1 MSINLS
7 VDIGYSDELPYHF
20 VEDARRAGMPGT
32 CRLCRNI
39 RELRDSHYLPAGVYR
54 RLRGEV
60 LKNPNPILITP
71 DVAFQTS
78 DQFREPLLCGD
89 CEQLFSRKGE
99 RWVLTNMAQGEGRFP
114 LYEAILQT
122 APFIQHGDM
131 SYYRSAEIPGADPDA
146 LAYFGISVF
155 WRGAAHEW
163 RHSTGVMP
171 SLTLGPFEE
180 RLRLFL
186 LDQAAF
192 PDHVA
197 LTVTVWPS
205 CEPLPTA
212 YTPYGHRRKGYGQ
225 YRFYIPG
232 IEFDLWVGNAI
243 PDRIHNSCIIGGP
256 ERVIMTSPA
265 VEFNTRKAFRL
276 LARTAR
282 RAANVER
289 TIALVN
295 EIKAQEAGN

>member
-1 MSINLS
+1 
-7 VDIGYSDELPYHF
+7 
-20 VEDARRAGMPGT
+20 MPGT

-39 RELRDSHYLPAGVYR
+39 RELRDGHYLPAGVYR

-60 LKNPNPILITP
+60 LKNPNPVLITL

-78 DQFREPLLCGD
+78 DQFLRATPLWRLRAIV
-89 CEQLFSRKGE
+89 SRKGE

-163 RHSTGVMP
+163 RHPTGVMP

-197 LTVTVWPS
+197 LTVTAWPS
-205 CEPLPTA
+205 CDDFPTA
-212 YTPYGHRRKGYGQ
+212 YTPDGHRRKGYGTETGSIF
-225 YRFYIPG
+225 R
-232 IEFDLWVGNAI
+232 EL
-243 PDRIHNSCIIGGP
+243 NSICG
-256 ERVIMTSPA
+256 
-265 VEFNTRKAFRL
+265 
-276 LARTAR
+276 
-282 RAANVER
+282 
-289 TIALVN
+289 
-295 EIKAQEAGN
+295 